1 MKSDKHKLRVAQFLQ
16 EHPEMRDRKY
26 LHQIVAILTGV
37 PIEKQVEVKTV
48 LRRAQEAIP
57 NDLKGATL
65 EREWREER
73 GQESVSEMCQEA
85 VLGMKV
91 ISLNGQKYL
100 VKSN

>member
-1 MKSDKHKLRVAQFLQ
+1 
-16 EHPEMRDRKY
+16 MRDRKY

-37 PIEKQVEVKTV
+37 PVEKQVEVKTV

-57 NDLKGATL
+57 NDLKGAQM
-65 EREWREER
+65 EREWRAKR

-91 ISLNGQKYL
+91 INLNGQKFL
-100 VKSN
+100 IK